1 MGELPEGYPSQWE
14 TDALLKDGS
23 TVRIRPIRPDDAER
37 LRRFH
42 NRQSEES
49 IYFRYF
55 RYRPELSESELTY
68 FTTIDY
74 EERMAFVAI
83 VGDELVAV
91 SRYEG
96 ESGTSAEVAFF
107 VDDQH
112 HNRGLATLM
121 LEYLAQRARD
131 RGITTFTATVLPQN
145 YQMLGVFKNAGFD
158 VSTRFDDGAIAVVLG
173 ISDTRVAQHA
183 IDAREQ
189 RARSQAVG
197 RFFRPSSVA
206 VVGAGRKPGSI
217 GHELLR
223 SIVDGGF
230 TGNVVAVNQN
240 ASDTILDVVTVKAI
254 GDYDGDID
262 LAIIAIPAPAVFEA
276 VERCIEAGV
285 KAVLVVSSG
294 FTDVDRAGQERLMAL
309 VDLVRGNGVRMV
321 GPLSF
326 GVVNTDPEVSL
337 SAHFLPVGV
346 PAGSIGL
353 LSQSGPLGA
362 ALLNKFAIEK
372 LGVSTFMSAGMR
384 ADVSVYD
391 VLQYWL
397 GDDATA
403 TVALY
408 LENFGNPRNFVK
420 VARHISAVK
429 PVVAVG
435 PGDPDLT
442 AVARAGGVVVVDH
455 VSELVDQVN
464 LFSRQPLPN
473 GHRVVIVSNAAS
485 VASLARAAC
494 LKAGL
499 DVVAPAGIV
508 DRNASVVPSGSVLI
522 DDADTVALTPTTDA
536 AAFETTVV
544 TAAVSE
550 SVDSVF
556 LALVPTLSLPFD
568 DLRRIVHDV
577 DRAVDKPVV
586 AVNLVG
592 DLSHGNGPPTFAF
605 PEQAAN
611 ALGRMASYS
620 QWRKTHSELPV
631 AGDPEACESIRAAVD
646 DLLADDDERT
656 LLGSDSEAA
665 ELFELLGL
673 SVARSVEVR
682 SSGGAVAAADDLG
695 FPVALKAA
703 WKEKR
708 VAGEAGGTVLDIR
721 YKQHLRRT
729 FSRMGGGADR
739 PMIVQSM
746 QPPGA
751 HARVMMTQ
759 SPEIGSHLYLGIGGL
774 SRSLLKPIAQIVL
787 PADQADVD
795 MLLSAPGVRELL
807 GEADPALLRP
817 LCERLST
824 IAEFVPDIAAVELN
838 PLLVSNE
845 GIVVVDASVTLR
857 RWPTNPLANVRTV

>member
-1 MGELPEGYPSQWE
+1 MGELPDGYPSQWE

-23 TVRIRPIRPDDAER
+23 TVRVRPIRPDDAER
-37 LRRFH
+37 LSRFH

-49 IYFRYF
+49 IYFRFF

-74 EERMAFVAI
+74 EKRMAFVALI
-83 VGDELVAV
+83 GDELVAV

-96 ESGTSAEVAFF
+96 VTDTSAEVAFF

-112 HNRGLATLM
+112 HDRGLATLM
-121 LEYLAQRARD
+121 LEYLAQRARE
-131 RGITTFTATVLPQN
+131 RGIATFTATVLPQN

-173 ISDTRVAQHA
+173 IADTHLAQPA

-189 RARSQAVG
+189 RARSHAVE

-223 SIVDGGF
+223 SILDGGF
-230 TGNVVAVNQN
+230 TGEVIAVNPN
-240 ASDTILDVVTVKAI
+240 ATEPILGVITVKAI
-254 GDYDGDID
+254 GDHDGDID
-262 LAIIAIPAPAVFEA
+262 LAIIALPAPAVFEA
-276 VERCIEAGV
+276 VERCIDTGV

-294 FTDVDRAGQERLMAL
+294 LSGVGSTGQQRLREL
-309 VDLVRGNGVRMV
+309 VDLVRKNGVRMV
-321 GPLSF
+321 GPLSY
-326 GVVNTDPEVSL
+326 GVVNTDPEISL
-337 SAHFLPVGV
+337 RAHFLPVEI
-346 PAGSIGL
+346 PSGSIGL

-362 ALLNKFAIEK
+362 ALLNRFATEN
-372 LGVSTFMSAGMR
+372 LGVSTFMSAGVR

-397 GDDATA
+397 GDQATT
-403 TVALY
+403 TVGLY

-420 VARHISAVK
+420 VARHISAIK

-442 AVARAGGVVVVDH
+442 AVAKAGGVVVVDH
-455 VSELVDQVN
+455 VSELVDQVQV
-464 LFSRQPLPN
+464 FSRQPLPA

-485 VASLARAAC
+485 VASLARTAC
-494 LKAGL
+494 IKAGL
-499 DVVAPAGIV
+499 EVVAPAGII
-508 DRNASVVPSGSVLI
+508 DGNNPAAAPGSVLI
-522 DDADTVALTPTTDA
+522 DDTDTVALTPTTDA
-536 AAFETTVV
+536 ALFEKTVV
-544 TAAVSE
+544 AAAVSE
-550 SVDSVF
+550 SVDAVL
-556 LALVPTLSLPFD
+556 LALVPTLSLPLD

-577 DRAVDKPVV
+577 DRAVAKPVV

-592 DLSHGNGPPTFAF
+592 DLSDGDGPPTFAF

-620 QWRKTHSELPV
+620 TWRQTHSEPSQT
-631 AGDPEACESIRAAVD
+631 GNEEETESIRAVVAS
-646 DLLADDDERT
+646 LLADTDERT
-656 LLGSDSEAA
+656 LRGSDTEAG

-673 SVARSVEVR
+673 SIAPSVEVR
-682 SSGGAVAAADDLG
+682 SARAAAIAAEELG
-695 FPVALKAA
+695 LPVALKAA
-703 WKEKR
+703 WKEQR

-729 FSRMGGGADR
+729 FTRMGGGKDH
-739 PMIVQSM
+739 PMIVQAM

-751 HARVMMTQ
+751 HARVVMVQ
-759 SPEIGSHLYLGIGGL
+759 SPERGSHLYLGIGGL
-774 SRSLLKPIAQIVL
+774 SRSLLPPIEQIVL
-787 PADQADVD
+787 PADRADVD
-795 MLLSAPGVRELL
+795 MLLAGPRIRGLL
-807 GEADPALLRP
+807 GDADPNLLRP
-817 LCERLST
+817 LCERLSS
-824 IAEFVPDIAAVELN
+824 IAEFVPDIAVVELN
-838 PLLVSNE
+838 PLLVSDD
-845 GIVVVDASVTLR
+845 GVVAVDASVTLR
-857 RWPTNPLANVRTV
+857 RWPTNPLAGVRTV

>member
-37 LRRFH
+37 LGRFH

-55 RYRPELSESELTY
+55 RYRSELSQSELTY

-74 EERMAFVAI
+74 EKRMAFVAI
-83 VGDELVAV
+83 LGDELVGVA
-91 SRYEG
+91 RYEG

-112 HNRGLATLM
+112 HGRGVATLM
-121 LEYLAQRARD
+121 LEYLAQRARE

-145 YQMLGVFKNAGFD
+145 YRMLGVFKNAGFD
-158 VSTRFDDGAIAVVLG
+158 VSTRFDDGVIAVVLG
-173 ISDTRVAQHA
+173 ISDTRVAQPA

-197 RFFRPSSVA
+197 RFFHPSSVA
-206 VVGAGRKPGSI
+206 VVGAGRKPRSI

-223 SIVDGGF
+223 AIVDGGF
-230 TGNVVAVNQN
+230 SGDVIAVNHN
-240 ASDTILDVVTVKAI
+240 ATDKILDVVTVKAI
-254 GDYDGDID
+254 GDHDGVVD
-262 LAIIAIPAPAVFEA
+262 LAIIAIPAQAVFEA
-276 VERCIEAGV
+276 VEQCIDAGV

-294 FTDVDRAGQERLMAL
+294 FNDLGPYGQERLRSL
-309 VDLVRGNGVRMV
+309 VDLVRKNGVRMV
-321 GPLSF
+321 GPMSY
-326 GVVNTDPEVSL
+326 GVVNTDPQTSL
-337 SAHFLPVGV
+337 NAHFLPVEV

-362 ALLNKFAIEK
+362 ALLNKFAIEE
-372 LGVSTFMSAGMR
+372 LGVSTFLSAGMR

-397 GDDATA
+397 RDSTTT

-420 VARHISAVK
+420 VARHISAIK

-442 AVARAGGVVVVDH
+442 AVAKAGGVVVVDH

-473 GHRVVIVSNAAS
+473 GHRVVIVSNAGS

-494 LKAGL
+494 RKAGL
-499 DVVAPAGIV
+499 EVVAPPGIV
-508 DRNASVVPSGSVLI
+508 GRNDSAETSGSVLI
-522 DDADTVALTPTTDA
+522 DDTDTVAFTPSTDA
-536 AAFETTVV
+536 ALFEATVV
-544 TAAVSE
+544 AAAVSE

-556 LALVPTLSLPFD
+556 LALVPTLSLPLD
-568 DLRRIVHDV
+568 ELRRIVHDV

-592 DLSHGNGPPTFAF
+592 ALSHGNGPPTFAF

-620 QWRKTHSELPV
+620 RWRQTHAEPPV
-631 AGDPEACESIRAAVD
+631 AGDAEECESIRATVD
-646 DLLADDDERT
+646 ELLAHAAERT
-656 LLGSDSEAA
+656 LLGSDA
-665 ELFELLGL
+665 ESAGLFKLLGL
-673 SVARSVEVR
+673 SIAPSVEVR
-682 SSGGAVAAADDLG
+682 STGGAVAAADDLG

-703 WKEKR
+703 WKDNR

-721 YKQHLRRT
+721 HKQHLRRT
-729 FSRMGGGADR
+729 FSRMGGGDDR

-751 HARVMMTQ
+751 HARVTLTQ
-759 SPEIGSHLYLGIGGL
+759 SPSIGSHLYLGVGGL
-774 SRSLLKPIAQIVL
+774 SRSLLPPIGQIVL
-787 PADQADVD
+787 PADRTDVD

-807 GEADPALLRP
+807 GDADPALLRP

-824 IAEFVPDIAAVELN
+824 IAEFVPDIAAIELN
-838 PLLVSNE
+838 PLLVSTD
-845 GIVVVDASVTLR
+845 GIVAVDASVTLR
-857 RWPTNPLANVRTV
+857 RWPANPLANVRTI